1 MANEA
6 FIVQEHIVRMAEEQ
20 AGYHGGS
27 VNDYTLVYHEDGYGE
42 RRATFVQDENGRIR
56 LSDMAMC
63 NFIVT
68 TNNQVSTSLTLE
80 HRSGAIENNI
90 SLYDGNGPIRTAIP
104 EIMQR
109 ENRQAR
115 RERLEHRSGLD
126 VLKQYIPQADYSDDL
141 VEWAAGIDSE
151 GKDRYGVDPSWR
163 YTPANARRAP
173 DPRSEAIDRVA
184 AQFRMMYEN
193 GIAFTVE
200 KDRVPGQLKFKITD
214 PNHNRIEGR
223 VLDND
228 RNIRYAGSRVYN
240 DGVVS
245 YFSDKKKKPQNGK
258 NSAQQDDAAIL
269 FNITPDMSKDLL
281 AESLGLDLPSVSNL
295 GRPGTDEEMLGSSP
309 ASYKTTN
316 GAVTKTYSP
325 GVYIYS
331 QNNANLNSS
340 VRFNSY
346 RDDPNH
352 DRAVVRA
359 ENYIRYARNAA
370 VANFTDKMKLDALD
384 FAAQQ
389 FADGTWN
396 DRNNYPEFS
405 SDSDLVADMQEDYFT
420 KRCAIYED
428 KNLSDDER
436 SVRLQEQTD
445 IMHARI
451 NEIFGIDTEGEKTS
465 INPVAIAAYM
475 DNSGKRIINE
485 NSLANAL
492 RCINQYG
499 DEYNRHVAENS
510 FEPADNNSE
519 KTIDELRL
527 SGQDNTPV
535 GQIAGYT
542 SGGYNDSSS
551 SYELTQFNNRLVQ
564 YTDSENNRNLL
575 EPVRENY
582 ANQAEYDA
590 ARQDYDKLSD
600 FWKGMGKTVQ
610 DSLERSGVKPS
621 GIKVDENGVI
631 HYEGKQRVGDPN
643 ATNVKSHFE
652 AVYGDIGQVFEPD
665 LRVLNDSDDNL
676 QLDEK
681 TAIDLMDLNAP
692 NAVDHSPQKYEALKA
707 QYAFHSVLRDK
718 IMSDFSEKGI
728 SEGDL
733 TALQVDEKGVVSY
746 SYNNNGES
754 RTVNCSLNAMNGC
767 VRTNFASG
775 ENGYMVPGYSAYV
788 RPVGNFNENKSR
800 SLITNGNLN
809 EDIYNSLTDI
819 EKERYDAFK
828 SRADAAGFNMTS
840 FSIDDDYVVRFSG
853 TDQNGR
859 NFSNVTRDIGTYED
873 HAENFT
879 ARVRVRGYEQVMKNK
894 ISETIMHN
902 MSQVGKTEDCRN
914 RLMNASSLNSVY
926 SHICSERLPEDF
938 PNNLNRFAHI
948 QTLLGAVTFDRDT
961 VKKNATVVAVGEN
974 EKNRDDAKKIGAFNP
989 IDEFGL
995 PVMSSMPTGLQEGV
1009 FDSFLTGSGANAGN
1023 IRYLATGAKIGSD
1036 GSIEASDYKSN
1047 ASPTLGLKEF
1057 ENYSSNASTRL
1068 AMAGQNNAHQ
1078 HSVIEVNV
1086 AHASFGGYTQDDANI
1101 ISIDFARR
1109 NMVPGKN
1116 NLDRPLGIGDKLC
1129 DYSGNK
1135 GVISFVAD
1143 PELVPYE
1150 GEYDRFEA
1158 RINNKVENER
1168 AVREAAGQSFTDE
1181 EAAEYRKQIV
1191 EALDTHGFESY
1202 MQTSLDS
1209 ERERRAA
1216 AGQSFTD
1223 DEVSAYKET
1232 VKAEIDAMMLD
1243 NRVQKRVDMEHAF
1256 RDAAGQSFTADE
1268 IADFENTVRS
1278 EIEAKKHYF
1287 DPQEIPD
1294 NASQTEKAAIEKK
1307 NRVKAEQKEL
1317 CQVFHDNDTLDMCGS
1332 SFTLLS
1338 RQNAGTPM
1346 ELLNSDE
1353 KNPLFIKDQAV
1364 FSGVSHCKMIITDK
1378 MADKKTN
1385 LPESKAYDENGEPAK
1400 DEDGN
1405 EITTKRNRN
1414 ISNQLR
1420 LGLEELGCSE
1430 ILKESFRVNS
1440 PAVRELREKLLV
1452 CGVDVKQDGTLI
1464 PGYEPHVIGYENTD
1478 SGREAKKEERP
1489 VFSVEDYTKAYVD
1502 GKMQDMVNLSDDAK
1516 KKQMTRLPNNA
1527 AKECSKEFEK
1537 IFDTNAGFVEL
1548 PFEIKLGTG
1557 EKTNKL
1563 PILDPKYRSGRETVD
1578 GAQSMHEYT
1587 SAYMRMIDAASRY
1600 CTADDDKKRT
1610 EFAEAVQNGY
1620 DYIFRDIDE
1629 KNFEG
1634 KHNIFKEK
1642 VMRTELKGSATAVIS
1657 PDPTLDLNEI
1667 MMSKEMAEQLGIDLD
1682 NPKVMAWRD
1691 PMLSGGGVR
1700 CFDVKI
1706 IETRPGYPGY
1716 DPYDPMNSLK
1726 GIAINPSAAVSFEGD
1741 FDGDTMG
1748 LYCPKSPA
1756 ARKEMEDKLS
1766 VYANLLNKE
1775 TANVH
1780 VKLDENGKPM
1790 IGSDGIYVL
1799 EQDEGK
1805 PLYNSYFQ
1813 SKLDVGVGC
1822 HFSDE
1827 AKAAIDEGTRLAN
1840 DAENISDSEE
1850 KKKMQLEA
1858 LAKLNEGMHKAH
1870 DAAFGH
1876 SAISYDTSET
1886 YINSVSKT
1894 MVDGKGEGGKG
1905 KQSDFEY
1912 TINTYTTWKCER
1924 DPETGAIT
1932 GFRDLAESNDPADR
1946 KELEARKLALDD
1958 ANRSSALATGA
1969 KANLTGIAGVQ
1980 QHYADMLT
1988 GLIKA
1993 TELSANNSM
2002 HPLTTDEMLYHKHR
2016 SIDKDDI
2023 SWADRAAAIEA
2034 LTHPIT
2040 QTVMQLKHDDAET
2053 IKRKVDLVENTI
2065 PDHWAGYKLK
2075 KDENGTWVKEV
2086 NIDENGFEKPVRC
2099 TKAEWINQTIDLYT
2113 DKNGLNCDMPN
2124 PKYIEIMAEM
2134 LSDEDGYINGYDKT
2148 KKADAL
2154 KRSPTATGIA
2164 DVPSFSAVASAADQG
2179 RNLYD
2184 GPNDVICPDIVRHN
2198 REVTKTGDGEY
2209 MSLERSKGRGNAI
2222 GGVGAISI
2230 DAIDNVLKSGTE
2242 ITIIRADGLETTEL
2256 PKRTVHVEATDKHG
2270 AYDREQ
2276 AVGYTAMTAEQ
2287 KADVARNAIIKHDEA
2302 VKAGEEPEYEGAEK
2316 TFVKK
2321 VREQVV
2327 ARAGD
2332 PNVKTPDLDIY
2343 ESVKKDIDA
2352 KVAEANEK
2360 AVNAVMSREV
2370 EYQADSNAR
2379 HNAITF
2385 VARHCINE
2393 QLGVDDGVNG
2403 YSPTEK
2409 AYVDKIK
2416 SQSDMIK
2423 QFKEDRKSDPNASAP
2438 SVDISEYKECKQ
2450 ACDAYY
2456 NELAKNFVQAE
2467 NKEAKLTPAAKAF
2480 SEKASENQAFASVIE
2495 KQREAEQARHDA
2507 QPERLQYIA
2516 DRINSAE
2523 SSYKATVDEEKRML
2537 KIKNESTSEL
2547 MRMNYDK
2554 NDNLRVVS
2562 CKSASGPEHSYN
2574 HKSNPVPE
2582 SLASCCNNVR
2592 RKYEPEAKRI
2602 QYDRQIA
2609 EQPVSVPT
2617 QQAPTQQAPTQQA
2630 PTQQAPT
2637 STYSSSE
2644 KAKALLNGLYAAK
2657 LKELMPEGSKM
2668 GSGSIKSDDGR
2679 SCPFVKITDPNGMS
2693 CAVLVDS
2700 DNKFVVKPFKTNT
2713 GSSELI
2719 DSVGKAVN
2727 DTNADIDKARKG
2739 ASMDNVVASGVTI
2752 VSTPSTTY
2760 EPK

>member
-1 MANEA
+1 MTTVSIAAVVLYTAVIFFDNFYRDIEKGQFIMANEA

-42 RRATFVQDENGRIR
+42 RRATFVQDEDGRIR

-68 TNNQVSTSLTLE
+68 TGNQVPTSLTLE

-90 SLYDGNGPIRTAIP
+90 SLYNGNGPIRTAIP

-115 RERLEHRSGLD
+115 RERFEHRSGLD

-258 NSAQQDDAAIL
+258 NSAQQDDASIL

-295 GRPGTDEEMLGSSP
+295 GRPGTDNEMLSSSP

-316 GAVTKTYSP
+316 GATTKAYSP

-331 QNNANLNSS
+331 QNNSNLNSS
-340 VRFNSY
+340 VRFNQY

-370 VANFTDKMKLDALD
+370 VSNFTDKMKLDALD

-389 FADGTWN
+389 FASGAWN
-396 DRNNYPEFS
+396 NQSNYIEFS
-405 SDSDLVADMQEDYFT
+405 ADSALVADMQEDYFT
-420 KRCAIYED
+420 KRRAIYED
-428 KNLSDDER
+428 ESLSSDER
-436 SVRLQEQTD
+436 AVKLQEQAD
-445 IMHARI
+445 AMYAHIG
-451 NEIFGIDTEGEKTS
+451 EIFGTDIEGEETR

-475 DNSGKRIINE
+475 DDSGKRIINE

-510 FEPADNNSE
+510 FEPLENNE
-519 KTIDELRL
+519 GKTIEELRL
-527 SGQDNTPV
+527 IGQDNTSV
-535 GQIAGYT
+535 GQISGYT
-542 SGGYNDSSS
+542 CDGS
-551 SYELTQFNNRLVQ
+551 SYESVQFNNRLIQ
-564 YTDSENNRNLL
+564 YTDSENNKNLL

-582 ANQAEYDA
+582 SSQAEYDA

-600 FWKGMGKTVQ
+600 FWKDMGRTVQ

-643 ATNVKSHFE
+643 ATTAKGTSVKPHFE
-652 AVYGDIGQVFEPD
+652 TVYGDIGQVFEPD
-665 LRVLNDSDDNL
+665 PRVLNEPDDNL
-676 QLDEK
+676 HLDEK
-681 TAIDLMDLNAP
+681 TAIDLMNLEAP
-692 NAVDHSPQKYEALKA
+692 NADDYSPQMYEAMKA
-707 QYAFHSVLRDK
+707 QYAFHSVLREK

-746 SYNNNGES
+746 SYNNNGDAK
-754 RTVNCSLNAMNGC
+754 TVNCSLNAMNGC
-767 VRTNFASG
+767 VKTNFASG
-775 ENGYMVPGYSAYV
+775 ENGYMAPGYSAYI
-788 RPVGNFNENKSR
+788 RPVGIFNENKSR
-800 SLITNGNLN
+800 TLISDGNLN
-809 EDIYNSLTDI
+809 SDVYDSLTDI

-902 MSQVGKTEDCRN
+902 MTQVGKTEDCRN

-926 SHICSERLPEDF
+926 SHICSERLPEDYA
-938 PNNLNRFAHI
+938 NNLNRFAHV

-974 EKNRDDAKKIGAFNP
+974 EKNRDDAQKIGAFNP

-1009 FDSFLTGSGANAGN
+1009 FDAFLTGSGANAGN
-1023 IRYLATGAKIGSD
+1023 IRYFATGAEINPD
-1036 GSIEASDYKSN
+1036 GSVNASEYKVN
-1047 ASPTLGLKEF
+1047 ASPTLGLKEY
-1057 ENYSSNASTRL
+1057 EYYSFNASTRL

-1078 HSVIEVNV
+1078 HSVTEVNV

-1168 AVREAAGQSFTDE
+1168 AAREAAGQSFTND

-1191 EALDTHGFESY
+1191 EASDIHGYESY
-1202 MQTSLDS
+1202 MQTSLDA
-1209 ERERRAA
+1209 EHERRAA

-1223 DEVSAYKET
+1223 DEVQTYKET

-1243 NRVQKRVDMEHAF
+1243 NRVQKRVDMERAF
-1256 RDAAGQSFTADE
+1256 RDAAGQSFTDDE
-1268 IADFENTVRS
+1268 AAEFESTVRS

-1294 NASQTEKAAIEKK
+1294 NATEAEKSAIEKK
-1307 NRVKAEQKEL
+1307 NRVKAEQKEV

-1353 KNPLFIKDQAV
+1353 KKPLFIKDQVV

-1385 LPESKAYDENGEPAK
+1385 LPESKAYDENGEPVR

-1420 LGLEELGCSE
+1420 LGLEELGCSD
-1430 ILKESFRVNS
+1430 ILKESFRANS
-1440 PAVRELREKLLV
+1440 SAVRELREKLIY
-1452 CGVDVKQDGTLI
+1452 CGVDLKQDGTLTL
-1464 PGYEPHVIGYENTD
+1464 GYEPHVVGYENTD
-1478 SGREAKKEERP
+1478 SGKLAKKESRP
-1489 VFSVEDYTKAYVD
+1489 VFSVEDFTKAYVD
-1502 GKMQDMVNLSDDAK
+1502 GKMQDMVNLSEDAK

-1527 AKECSKEFEK
+1527 ANECSKAFEK
-1537 IFDTNAGFVEL
+1537 MFDTEAGFVEL

-1610 EFAEAVQNGY
+1610 EFAEAVQQGY

-1667 MMSKEMAEQLGIDLD
+1667 MMPKEMAEQLGIDLD
-1682 NPKVMAWRD
+1682 NPKEMSWRD
-1691 PMLSGGGVR
+1691 PMLSGGGIR
-1700 CFDVKI
+1700 CFDVKV

-1726 GIAINPSAAVSFEGD
+1726 GMAINPSAAVSFEGD

-1748 LYCPKSPA
+1748 DYCSKSDE

-1822 HFSDE
+1822 HYSEDASDCIL
-1827 AKAAIDEGTRLAN
+1827 KGTFLAN

-1858 LAKLNEGMHKAH
+1858 LSMLNEGMHKAH

-1876 SAISYDTSET
+1876 SAISYDTPET

-1932 GFRDLAESNDPADR
+1932 GFRDLAESNDLADR

-1988 GLIKA
+1988 GYCVSDGNV
-1993 TELSANNSM
+1993 SAS
-2002 HPLTTDEMLYHKHR
+2002 
-2016 SIDKDDI
+2016 
-2023 SWADRAAAIEA
+2023 DRAKSIEA

-2086 NIDENGFEKPVRC
+2086 NNDENGFEKPVRC

-2113 DKNGLNCDMPN
+2113 DKNGLKCDMPN
-2124 PKYIEIMAEM
+2124 PEYIKIMAEM

-2154 KRSPTATGIA
+2154 KRSPAATGIA
-2164 DVPSFSAVASAADQG
+2164 DAPSFGAVMAAASQG
-2179 RNLYD
+2179 KNLYD

-2198 REVTKTGDGEY
+2198 REVTRTGEGEY
-2209 MSLERSKGRGNAI
+2209 RSLERAKSKGSVI
-2222 GGVGAISI
+2222 GGPGGISI
-2230 DAIDNVLKSGTE
+2230 DAIDNVLESDAE
-2242 ITIIRADGLETTEL
+2242 ITVIRADGLEITEL

-2287 KADVARNAIIKHDEA
+2287 KADVARNAIIKHAEA

-2321 VREQVV
+2321 VREQAV

-2332 PNVKTPDLDIY
+2332 PNAKTPDLDIY

-2352 KVAEANEK
+2352 KVAETNEK
-2360 AVNAVMSREV
+2360 AVKAVMSREV

-2416 SQSDMIK
+2416 SQSDIIK
-2423 QFKEDRKSDPNASAP
+2423 QYKEDRKSDPNASAP

-2480 SEKASENQAFASVIE
+2480 GEKASENQAFASVIE

-2537 KIKNESTSEL
+2537 KVKNESTGEL

-2562 CKSASGPEHSYN
+2562 CKSVSEPEHSYN

-2609 EQPVSVPT
+2609 EQPVS
-2617 QQAPTQQAPTQQA
+2617 APTQQA

-2739 ASMDNVVASGVTI
+2739 ASMDNVVASGVTV